1 MPEINRS
8 IDSTEV
14 GSRLKAA
21 RLLAKVT
28 QENAG
33 KIAQISRPTIIAIE
47 NGYREVRPTEFM
59 RLVKAYGQSVPEILQ
74 RKSLHINLI
83 PRFRTASR
91 VSRIE
96 REKASSRLNILARA
110 AFDLERLLGTDKPTF
125 TIEKRPLTN
134 GDARSQGIYAAT
146 DLRMRSG
153 IGQSPI
159 YNAKWLLEKEFGFR
173 VYFDRLPGH
182 VFSLYAYHDELGPCI
197 LLNSSNSKKTI
208 AMTCAL
214 ELGHFVATPR
224 STKISEY
231 ATGQGKRRDE
241 IYASA
246 FADEFTM
253 PANEL
258 RSSMQFI
265 RKSSGR
271 FTSHD
276 LMGLASRWNVT
287 LETMCRRLEYLSL
300 VREGTWNRIWN
311 FDVFSDYLVEENAPI
326 ADDFSDYGSRVYIL
340 ATQAYRQGLAT
351 EGALVNM
358 LDIDHVS
365 LRKIIQ
371 DYSSEDYD
379 DLNTVETVGVE

>member
-1 MPEINRS
+1 MQEIYRS
-8 IDSTEV
+8 IDLTEV

-28 QENAG
+28 QENAA
-33 KIAQISRPTIIAIE
+33 KIAQISRPAIIAIE
-47 NGYREVRPTEFM
+47 KGSREVHPLEFM
-59 RLVKAYGQSVPEILQ
+59 RLAKAYGRSAPEILQ

-83 PRFRTASR
+83 PRFRTASH
-91 VSRIE
+91 VSRKE
-96 REKASSRLNILARA
+96 REQASGRFNILARA
-110 AFDLERLLGTDKPTF
+110 EFDLERLLGTEKHTS
-125 TIEKRPLTN
+125 TIERRPLTN
-134 GDARSQGIYAAT
+134 GDARSQGTYAAT

-173 VYFDRLPGH
+173 VYFDRLPESIFG
-182 VFSLYAYHDELGPCI
+182 LYAYHDELGPCT
-197 LLNSSNSKKTI
+197 LLNSSHSARTI
-208 AMTCAL
+208 TMICAN
-214 ELGHFVATPR
+214 ELGHFVATPS
-224 STKISEY
+224 STTISEY
-231 ATGQGKRRDE
+231 ATGQGKRREE
-241 IYASA
+241 IYADA

-258 RSSMQFI
+258 RSSIQFI
-265 RKSSGR
+265 RKSTGK
-271 FTSHD
+271 FTSHN

-287 LETMCRRLEYLSL
+287 LEAMCRRLEYLRL
-300 VREGTWNRIWN
+300 VRDGTWNRVWN
-311 FDVFSDYLVEENAPI
+311 FEVFADYLVKENAAISDNFSDYR
-326 ADDFSDYGSRVYIL
+326 SRVYFL
-340 ATQAYRQGLAT
+340 ATEVYRQGLAT

-379 DLNTVETVGVE
+379 DLNTV

>member
-1 MPEINRS
+1 MQEINRS

-28 QENAG
+28 QECAA

-47 NGYREVRPTEFM
+47 NGSREVQPMEFM
-59 RLVKAYGQSVPEILQ
+59 RLVKAYGRSATEILQ
-74 RKSLHINLI
+74 RKSVHINLI
-83 PRFRTASR
+83 PRFRTTSHVSQKEREHASR
-91 VSRIE
+91 
-96 REKASSRLNILARA
+96 RLNILARA
-110 AFDLERLLGTDKPTF
+110 EFDLEKLLGTEKPTS
-125 TIEKRPLTN
+125 TIKRRPLTN

-153 IGQSPI
+153 LGQSPI

-173 VYFDRLPGH
+173 VYFDRLPESIFG
-182 VFSLYAYHDELGPCI
+182 LYAYHDELGPCV
-197 LLNSSNSKKTI
+197 LLNSSNSAKTI
-208 AMTCAL
+208 AMTCAH

-224 STKISEY
+224 STTVTEY
-231 ATGQGKRRDE
+231 TSGHGKCRDE
-241 IYASA
+241 IYANA

-253 PANEL
+253 PAAEL

-265 RKSSGR
+265 RKSSGK
-271 FTSHD
+271 FTSHN
-276 LMGLASRWNVT
+276 LMGLASLWNVT
-287 LETMCRRLEYLSL
+287 LETMCRRLEHLSL
-300 VREGTWNRIWN
+300 VREGTWNRVWN
-311 FDVFSDYLVEENAPI
+311 CEVFSDYFVSEKAKI
-326 ADDFSDYGSRVYIL
+326 ADDLSEYSSRVYFL
-340 ATQAYRQGLAT
+340 ATEVYRLGLAT

-379 DLNTVETVGVE
+379 DLNTV

>member
-1 MPEINRS
+1 MQEINHL

-28 QENAG
+28 QENAS

-47 NGYREVRPTEFM
+47 NGSRQVQPMEFM
-59 RLVKAYGQSVPEILQ
+59 RLVKAYGRSATEILQ

-83 PRFRTASR
+83 PRFRTASQ

-96 REKASSRLNILARA
+96 REQATSRFNILARA
-110 AFDLERLLGTDKPTF
+110 EFDLERLLGTEKPTS
-125 TIEKRPLTN
+125 TTDKRPLTN
-134 GDARSQGIYAAT
+134 GDARSQGMYAAT

-159 YNAKWLLEKEFGFR
+159 YNAKWLLEKEYGFR
-173 VYFDRLPGH
+173 VYSDRLPESIFG
-182 VFSLYAYHDELGPCI
+182 LYGYHGELGPCI
-197 LLNSSNSKKTI
+197 LLNSSNSAKTI

-224 STKISEY
+224 STTVTEY
-231 ATGQGKRRDE
+231 ATRLGKSRYD
-241 IYASA
+241 IYANA

-287 LETMCRRLEYLSL
+287 LETMCRRLENLSL
-300 VREGTWNRIWN
+300 LREGTWNRVCN
-311 FDVFSDYLVEENAPI
+311 FKVFSDYLVKENSAI
-326 ADDFSDYGSRVYIL
+326 TDDFSGYSSRVYFL
-340 ATQAYRQGLAT
+340 ATEVYRQGLAT

-379 DLNTVETVGVE
+379 DLNTD